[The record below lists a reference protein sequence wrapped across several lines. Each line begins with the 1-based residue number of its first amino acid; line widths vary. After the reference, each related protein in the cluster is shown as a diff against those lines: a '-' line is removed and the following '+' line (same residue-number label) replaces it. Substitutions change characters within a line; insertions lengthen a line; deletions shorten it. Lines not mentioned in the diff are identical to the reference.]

1 MAGTF
6 AFTSRSLARKLAVA
20 ALGLAVTGCVSQ
32 DQYNALKL
40 EKDRMAEQ
48 LVAAQRDAST
58 NKAAADSYKAQLDSL
73 GASGNTTAALVANL
87 QQQNAN
93 LNAQLEDITKR
104 YQEALSRPANAP
116 SPLPE
121 KLNNELTAFAQ
132 QNPDLV
138 DFDSARGIV
147 KFKSDVTFS
156 VGDAT
161 LTAKAAEVI
170 DRFAKILNSAGA
182 SQYELLVAGH
192 TDNQPVHNPATIK
205 AGHKDNWY
213 LSSHRAIS
221 VSNELQ
227 KNGVNPARIGVVG
240 YADQRP
246 IASNSSAAGQQQNR
260 RVEVLILP
268 NQVRNAPA
276 VTAGSKIEGSS
287 RKARS
292 TAGANNKDN
301 AGAERGP
308 VINK

>member
-1 MAGTF
+1 MAGTLS
-6 AFTSRSLARKLAVA
+6 FTSRSLARKLAVA
-20 ALGLAVTGCVSQ
+20 ALGLAVTGCVSS

-58 NKAAADSYKAQLDSL
+58 NHATAESYKAQLDSL

-87 QQQNAN
+87 QAQNQN
-93 LNAQLEDITKR
+93 LQGELDKLNAK

-121 KLNNELTAFAQ
+121 KLTNELTAFAQ

-147 KFKSDVTFS
+147 KFKSDVVFAS
-156 VGDAT
+156 GDAT
-161 LTAKAAEVI
+161 VTPKAAEVI

-182 SQYELLVAGH
+182 NQYELLVAGH

-205 AGHKDNWY
+205 AGNKDNWY

-221 VSNELQ
+221 VSSQLQ

-276 VTAGSKIEGSS
+276 VAAGAKMEGSS
-287 RKARS
+287 KKARNA
-292 TAGANNKDN
+292 AGSNKDN
-301 AGAERGP
+301 AGADRGP
-308 VINK
+308 IINK